1 MRKHALISAAMA
13 ALLLLAACE
22 EAPASGS
29 GADVV
34 DDQTADAAT
43 ATDDAEAAGAAGA
56 AEANAEDT
64 EVADDEVA
72 DDEVADEQA
81 LGTRDNPLPLG
92 TVIDLAGW
100 QVTISEVTADATELV
115 MAENEF
121 NDPPADGR
129 QFLLFR
135 VEATYMGDDSG
146 DPWLDFSWAV
156 VGAGGN
162 TFSGGSMDDYCGVIP
177 SPLDDA
183 GEAFPGAS
191 VEGNVC
197 FAVDADQVA
206 GATIRVEETLS
217 FDDTRAFFAV
227 G

>member
-1 MRKHALISAAMA
+1 MKTHALIPMAMA

-22 EAPASGS
+22 DAPASGS
-29 GADVV
+29 GANVV
-34 DDQTADAAT
+34 DDQAADAAA
-43 ATDDAEAAGAAGA
+43 ATEDDGETTDGEAV
-56 AEANAEDT
+56 ED
-64 EVADDEVA
+64 ADVVDE
-72 DDEVADEQA
+72 EPADEQP
-81 LGTRDNPLPLG
+81 LGTRDNPLPPG
-92 TVIDLAGW
+92 TVIELADW
-100 QVTISEVTADATELV
+100 QLTISEVTADATDLV

-129 QFLLFR
+129 QFLVFR
-135 VEATYMGDDSG
+135 VEATYEGDDSG
-146 DPWLDFSWAV
+146 NPWLDFSWAV

-162 TFSGGSMDDYCGVIP
+162 TFGGGSMDDYCGVIP

-197 FAVDADQVA
+197 FAVASDQVE

-227 G
+227 D

>member
-1 MRKHALISAAMA
+1 MKTHALIPVAMA

-22 EAPASGS
+22 DAPASGS
-29 GADVV
+29 GANVVDDQAADAAAATEDDDATTDGEAVEDADVV
-34 DDQTADAAT
+34 DD
-43 ATDDAEAAGAAGA
+43 EP
-56 AEANAEDT
+56 
-64 EVADDEVA
+64 
-72 DDEVADEQA
+72 ADEQP

-92 TVIDLAGW
+92 TVIDLADW
-100 QVTISEVTADATELV
+100 QLTISEVTADATDLV

-135 VEATYMGDDSG
+135 VEATYEGGDSG

-162 TFSGGSMDDYCGVIP
+162 TFGGGSMDDYCGVIP
-177 SPLDDA
+177 SPLDDT

-197 FAVDADQVA
+197 FAVASDQVE

-217 FDDTRAFFAV
+217 FDDTRAFFAI